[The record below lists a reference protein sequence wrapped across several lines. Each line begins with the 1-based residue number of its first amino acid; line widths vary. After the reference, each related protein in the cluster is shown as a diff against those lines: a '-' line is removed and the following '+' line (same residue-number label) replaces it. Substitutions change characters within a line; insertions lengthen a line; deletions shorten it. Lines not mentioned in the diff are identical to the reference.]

1 MSSNVQVS
9 SEFFMIESPR
19 SHLRSDASLHREV
32 FPAAVLDKEVYF
44 PAKLEFCPGVNQNDA
59 LLLVHFT
66 TKAARD
72 AKANEDADV
81 SGALILSNMAM
92 YMPRDDNIA
101 REAYQA
107 KYRPPIKNR
116 AGVPK
121 APSRRNHDHKPAIG
135 SKLCLARGPSDTE
148 DEEN

>member
-1 MSSNVQVS
+1 M
-9 SEFFMIESPR
+9 
-19 SHLRSDASLHREV
+19 
-32 FPAAVLDKEVYF
+32 DKEVYF
-44 PAKLEFCPGVNQNDA
+44 PAKLEFCPVVNITGNDV

-66 TKAARD
+66 KQAARD
-72 AKANEDADV
+72 AKSIAAIEAADAV
-81 SGALILSNMAM
+81 MSGAFILSNMAM

-107 KYRPPIKNR
+107 KRRPPIKNR

-121 APSRRNHDHKPAIG
+121 APSRRNHDHEPAIG